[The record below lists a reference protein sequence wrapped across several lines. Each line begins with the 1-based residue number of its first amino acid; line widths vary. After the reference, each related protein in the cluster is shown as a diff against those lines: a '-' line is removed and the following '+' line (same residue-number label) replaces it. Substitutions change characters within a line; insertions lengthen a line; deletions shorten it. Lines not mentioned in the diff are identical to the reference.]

1 MGRAFVR
8 RARLQERKT
17 IVPIRQN
24 SFARRVKEQQQPQS
38 TVRKM
43 IIERD
48 AQPTI
53 DEQLVRLEDDVRK
66 LKVEFDIYFNG
77 SSKRPPYDTKGRVET
92 LIKRLA
98 DERQLTYA
106 QRYHYNSL
114 VARYT
119 SFRDL
124 WRRTIQEREEGRG
137 AYAQRAKAKAE
148 QEDAPAEPVRRT
160 TFVCSDARTDVQ
172 TVQSL
177 YETLVEAKRH
187 CGEKVDDLSF
197 AQFQRMLAQKTDA
210 LKERLNC
217 ERVRYSVQMEGGRV
231 QFKAKADK

>member
-1 MGRAFVR
+1 M
-8 RARLQERKT
+8 
-17 IVPIRQN
+17 PIRQN
-24 SFARRVKEQQQPQS
+24 SFARRAKDRQAQQQQGL
-38 TVRKM
+38 RKVV
-43 IIERD
+43 IERD

-98 DERQLTYA
+98 DERQLTFA

-124 WRRTIQEREEGRG
+124 WRRTIQDREEGRG
-137 AYAQRAKAKAE
+137 SFQRGTAKKE
-148 QEDAPAEPVRRT
+148 KDAPTAAERT
-160 TFVCSDARTDVQ
+160 TFVCADAQADVP
-172 TVQSL
+172 TVKNL
-177 YETLVEAKRH
+177 YDTLIEAKRQ
-187 CGEKVDDLSF
+187 CGERVDDFTF
-197 AQFQRMLAQKTDA
+197 AQFHRMIAQKTET
-210 LKERLNC
+210 LKERLGC
-217 ERVRYSVQMEGGRV
+217 ERVRYSVGLEGGRV

>member
-1 MGRAFVR
+1 
-8 RARLQERKT
+8 
-17 IVPIRQN
+17 VPIRQN
-24 SFARRVKEQQQPQS
+24 SFARRASDQPAQGINHKK
-38 TVRKM
+38 VLV
-43 IIERD
+43 ERD

-106 QRYHYNSL
+106 QRYQYNSL
-114 VARYT
+114 VARYN

-124 WRRTIQEREEGRG
+124 WRRTIQDREEGRG
-137 AYAQRAKAKAE
+137 VAAQRANALKVKEAAA
-148 QEDAPAEPVRRT
+148 APERA
-160 TFVCSDARTDVQ
+160 TFVCADAHTDVP
-172 TVQSL
+172 TVKSL
-177 YETLVEAKRH
+177 YDTLIEAKRQ
-187 CGEKVDDLSF
+187 CGENVDDFSF
-197 AQFQRMLAQKTDA
+197 AQFHRMLAQKTET
-210 LKERLNC
+210 LKESLGC
-217 ERVRYSVQMEGGRV
+217 ERVRYSVGLEGGRV

>member
-1 MGRAFVR
+1 MS
-8 RARLQERKT
+8 EK
-17 IVPIRQN
+17 
-24 SFARRVKEQQQPQS
+24 QQSAPS
-38 TVRKM
+38 GVRKM
-43 IIERD
+43 IVERD

-92 LIKRLA
+92 IIKRLA

-124 WRRTIQEREEGRG
+124 WRRTIQDREEGRG
-137 AYAQRAKAKAE
+137 AYAQRVKAKQE
-148 QEDAPAEPVRRT
+148 QEAAPAPERT
-160 TFVCSDARTDVQ
+160 TFVCADARTDVP
-172 TVQSL
+172 TVKSL
-177 YETLVEAKRH
+177 YDKLIEAKRQ
-187 CGEKVDDLSF
+187 CGENVDDFSF
-197 AQFQRMLAQKTDA
+197 AQFHRMLAQKTET
-210 LKERLNC
+210 LKERLGC
-217 ERVRYSVQMEGGRV
+217 ERVSYSVGLEGGRV

>member
-1 MGRAFVR
+1 M
-8 RARLQERKT
+8 
-17 IVPIRQN
+17 PIRQN
-24 SFARRVKEQQQPQS
+24 SFARRAKERQAELQQQGF
-38 TVRKM
+38 RKV

-77 SSKRPPYDTKGRVET
+77 SAKRPPYDTKGRVET

-124 WRRTIQEREEGRG
+124 WRRTVQDREEGRG
-137 AYAQRAKAKAE
+137 FYRGAANKEKDE
-148 QEDAPAEPVRRT
+148 QPAATEPA
-160 TFVCSDARTDVQ
+160 TFVCADAHADAP
-172 TVQSL
+172 TVKSL
-177 YETLVEAKRH
+177 YETLIEAKRQ
-187 CGEKVDDLSF
+187 CGERVDDFSF
-197 AQFQRMLAQKTDA
+197 AHFQRMLAQKTET
-210 LKERLNC
+210 LKERLGC
-217 ERVRYSVQMEGGRV
+217 ERVQYSVKLEGGRV

>member
-1 MGRAFVR
+1 M
-8 RARLQERKT
+8 
-17 IVPIRQN
+17 PIRQN
-24 SFARRVKEQQQPQS
+24 SFARRMKDRQLPQS
-38 TVRKM
+38 GVRKM

-106 QRYHYNSL
+106 QRYQYNSL

-124 WRRTIQEREEGRG
+124 WRRTVQEREEGRG
-137 AYAQRAKAKAE
+137 AYAQREKAKRD
-148 QEDAPAEPVRRT
+148 QEAAPAPQRT
-160 TFVCSDARTDVQ
+160 TFVCADARSEVP
-172 TVQSL
+172 TVKSL
-177 YETLVEAKRH
+177 YDTLVEAKRR
-187 CGEKVDDLSF
+187 CGENVDDFSF
-197 AQFQRMLAQKTDA
+197 AQFHRMLTQKTET
-210 LKERLNC
+210 LKERLGC
-217 ERVRYSVQMEGGRV
+217 ERVRYSVQLEGGRV
-231 QFKAKADK
+231 HFKAKADK

>member
-1 MGRAFVR
+1 
-8 RARLQERKT
+8 
-17 IVPIRQN
+17 VPIRQN
-24 SFARRVKEQQQPQS
+24 KFASRVKDRQQSPQS
-38 TVRKM
+38 GVKKM
-43 IIERD
+43 ILERD

-92 LIKRLA
+92 IIKRLA

-106 QRYHYNSL
+106 QRYQYNSL

-124 WRRTIQEREEGRG
+124 WRRTIQDREEGRG
-137 AYAQRAKAKAE
+137 AFAQRAKAKQE
-148 QEDAPAEPVRRT
+148 QEAAPAPQRT
-160 TFVCSDARTDVQ
+160 TFVCADARTDVP
-172 TVQSL
+172 TVKSL
-177 YETLVEAKRH
+177 YDTLVEAKRQ
-187 CGEKVDDLSF
+187 CGENVDDFSF
-197 AQFQRMLAQKTDA
+197 AQFHRMLAQKTET
-210 LKERLNC
+210 LKERLGC
-217 ERVRYSVQMEGGRV
+217 ERVSYSVGLEGGRV

>member
-1 MGRAFVR
+1 M
-8 RARLQERKT
+8 
-17 IVPIRQN
+17 PIRQN
-24 SFARRVKEQQQPQS
+24 SFARRLREQQEAQHINHKK
-38 TVRKM
+38 V
-43 IIERD
+43 IVERD
-48 AQPTI
+48 APPSI

-106 QRYHYNSL
+106 QRYQYNSL

-124 WRRTIQEREEGRG
+124 WRRTIQDREEGRG
-137 AYAQRAKAKAE
+137 AAAGRANARKANETPSA
-148 QEDAPAEPVRRT
+148 APEHT
-160 TFVCSDARTDVQ
+160 TFLCADARTDVP
-172 TVQSL
+172 TVKGL
-177 YETLVEAKRH
+177 YDMLVAAKRQ
-187 CGEKVDDLSF
+187 CGESVDDFSF
-197 AQFQRMLAQKTDA
+197 AQFHRMLAQKTET
-210 LKERLNC
+210 LKERLGC
-217 ERVRYSVQMEGGRV
+217 ERVRYSVGLEGGRV

>member
-1 MGRAFVR
+1 
-8 RARLQERKT
+8 
-17 IVPIRQN
+17 VPIRQN
-24 SFARRVKEQQQPQS
+24 SFARRAKERQAVLQGH
-38 TVRKM
+38 RKV
-43 IIERD
+43 IVERD

-124 WRRTIQEREEGRG
+124 WRRTIQDREEGRG
-137 AYAQRAKAKAE
+137 YQRGGAKKEKDE
-148 QEDAPAEPVRRT
+148 QPVATERA
-160 TFVCSDARTDVQ
+160 TFVCADAHADAP
-172 TVQSL
+172 TVKSL
-177 YETLVEAKRH
+177 YDTLIEAKRQ
-187 CGEKVDDLSF
+187 CGERVDDFSF
-197 AQFQRMLAQKTDA
+197 PQFQRMLAQKTEA
-210 LKERLNC
+210 LKEKLGC
-217 ERVRYSVQMEGGRV
+217 ERVQYSVKLEGGRV

>member
-1 MGRAFVR
+1 M
-8 RARLQERKT
+8 
-17 IVPIRQN
+17 PIRQN
-24 SFARRVKEQQQPQS
+24 SFARRAREQQQQQAQS
-38 TVRKM
+38 GVRKT

-124 WRRTIQEREEGRG
+124 WRRTIQDREEGRG
-137 AYAQRAKAKAE
+137 AFAARAAAKKESESAPV
-148 QEDAPAEPVRRT
+148 APAS
-160 TFVCSDARTDVQ
+160 TFVCADARTDVP
-172 TVQSL
+172 TVKSL
-177 YETLVEAKRH
+177 YDTLVEAKRQ
-187 CGEKVDDLSF
+187 CGERVDDFSF
-197 AQFQRMLAQKTDA
+197 AQFHRMLAQKTET
-210 LKERLNC
+210 LKERLGC
-217 ERVRYSVQMEGGRV
+217 ERVRYSVQLEGGRV

>member
-1 MGRAFVR
+1 M
-8 RARLQERKT
+8 
-17 IVPIRQN
+17 PIRQN
-24 SFARRVKEQQQPQS
+24 SFARRARERQEAQQS
-38 TVRKM
+38 SFKKV
-43 IIERD
+43 IVERD
-48 AQPTI
+48 APPSI

-98 DERQLTYA
+98 DERQLTFA

-124 WRRTIQEREEGRG
+124 WRRTIQDREEGRG
-137 AYAQRAKAKAE
+137 ATAGRANTRKEKEAAS
-148 QEDAPAEPVRRT
+148 APERT
-160 TFVCSDARTDVQ
+160 TFVCADAHRDVP
-172 TVQSL
+172 TVKSL
-177 YETLVEAKRH
+177 YDTLVEAKRQ
-187 CGEKVDDLSF
+187 CGESVDDFSF
-197 AQFQRMLAQKTDA
+197 PQFHRMLAQKTEM
-210 LKERLNC
+210 LKESLGC
-217 ERVRYSVQMEGGRV
+217 ERVSYSVGLEGGRV